1 MTRTI
6 RVIFARTFGRL
17 WSSPMT
23 AFSVAGFLAL
33 AGAFFTRALAHGDG
47 GTTPV
52 EALWAA
58 AAVPF
63 LPVLAALLTPVAAL
77 VYTPSA
83 VPSMVSSSS
92 IILLMAEFD
101 LTITLQVLI
110 SACAFI
116 WFPEE

>member
-63 LPVLAALLTPVAAL
+63 LPVLAALLTMRLVADERASGRLELLLTAPVLEREVVLGKYLGAL
-77 VYTPSA
+77 
-83 VPSMVSSSS
+83 
-92 IILLMAEFD
+92 
-101 LTITLQVLI
+101 
-110 SACAFI
+110 
-116 WFPEE
+116 

>member
-52 EALWAA
+52 
-58 AAVPF
+58 
-63 LPVLAALLTPVAAL
+63 
-77 VYTPSA
+77 
-83 VPSMVSSSS
+83 
-92 IILLMAEFD
+92 
-101 LTITLQVLI
+101 
-110 SACAFI
+110 
-116 WFPEE
+116 